1 MKRTLSHRKF
11 LDQFYIKELYC
22 MTLSCLKN
30 KTKFKSHRSQLN
42 FSSLP
47 KTIGASLIDLTWEM
61 MVGTIMNANF
71 LNLVVVKFVKF
82 LNNIGLACIV
92 MKTSQTLEIK
102 SIDYPPTFPSV
113 VKNFQK

>member
-1 MKRTLSHRKF
+1 
-11 LDQFYIKELYC
+11 
-22 MTLSCLKN
+22 
-30 KTKFKSHRSQLN
+30 
-42 FSSLP
+42 
-47 KTIGASLIDLTWEM
+47 M

-113 VKNFQK
+113 VNWRIFKNSKQNTHIKRTLSLLIQIIQNLIITFVLNFFEEEIKLKENSLFKIKFII